1 MDLTVTLEARYQ
13 MAPDGS
19 VWSQAGLAR
28 DFWERYLDVF
38 DRIRVVARATQVD
51 RPPDGWLPV
60 TGNNISFYPLPD
72 FLGPR
77 QYVERYVAIRRAIRK
92 ATPVKG
98 ALIMRVG
105 SQIANVMSGKLR
117 ETGYPYALEVIGD
130 PYDVFAPG
138 VVEHPLRSFFRWHFS
153 RRLRDQCLNAI
164 GVAYVTRHS
173 LQMRYPNQMRSE
185 SLSDVELPGEA
196 LLGGIAS
203 THFSSIELEASS
215 IVEGAKKAKLDGP
228 FRVITVGSLA
238 QMYKGVDILIEAVT
252 LCHQQGLELEV
263 VVVGDGKFRPQLE
276 ALARDRGVAERVS
289 FLGQLT
295 AGTAVRDELDKSD
308 LFVLPSRTE
317 GLPRAL
323 IEAMARGLPCIGSKV
338 GGIPELLEES
348 ELVQPGQP
356 QSLASK
362 LIEVLR
368 QPKRLESLSC
378 RNRSL
383 SLEYRDEV
391 LKERRRAFYRHVL
404 EGTKERSDQNAH

>member
-28 DFWERYLDVF
+28 AFWERYLDVF

-60 TGNNISFYPLPD
+60 TGNNISFHPLPD

-77 QYVERYVAIRRAIRK
+77 QYVERYVSIRRAIRE
-92 ATPVKG
+92 ATPVDG

-138 VVEHPLRSFFRWHFS
+138 VVEHPLRPFFRWHFS
-153 RRLRDQCLNAI
+153 RRLREQCLNAI

-173 LQMRYPNQMRSE
+173 LQIRYPNQMRSE

-215 IVEGAKKAKLDGP
+215 IVEGAKKPKLGGP

-238 QMYKGVDILIEAVT
+238 QMYKGVDVLIEAVA

-276 ALARDRGVAERVS
+276 ALARNRGVAERVS

-295 AGTAVRDELDKSD
+295 AGTAVRDELDKAD

-383 SLEYRDEV
+383 SLEYRDQV
-391 LKERRRAFYRHVL
+391 LKARRRAFYRHVL
-404 EGTKERSDQNAH
+404 EGTKERSYRNAH

>member
-19 VWSQAGLAR
+19 VWSQAGLASA
-28 DFWERYLDVF
+28 FWERYLDVF

-60 TGNNISFYPLPD
+60 TGSNISFHPLPD

-77 QYVERYVAIRRAIRK
+77 QYVERYVAIRRAIRE
-92 ATPVKG
+92 ATPVNG

-138 VVEHPLRSFFRWHFS
+138 VVEHPLRPFFRWHFS
-153 RRLRDQCLNAI
+153 RRLKEQCLNAI

-173 LQMRYPNQMRSE
+173 LQMRYPNKMRSE

-215 IVEGAKKAKLDGP
+215 IVEGAKKAKLGGP

-238 QMYKGVDILIEAVT
+238 QLYKGVDVLIEAVA

>member
-77 QYVERYVAIRRAIRK
+77 QYVERYVAIRRAIHE
-92 ATPVKG
+92 ATPEKG

-215 IVEGAKKAKLDGP
+215 IVEGAKKAKLGGP

-238 QMYKGVDILIEAVT
+238 QMYKGVDVLIEAVT